1 MGKTTKIVLIV
12 WAVALVAAG
21 GWIAQDSLLK
31 SDPPI
36 KAEQRGFFT
45 TDAASAIGGPFQL
58 TDQNGRKRDSE
69 EFRGKL
75 MLIYFGFTYCPDVC
89 PTALTVVTTALD
101 QLGEQADA
109 VVPILITIDPERDT
123 SAVLKDYVAQFSPR
137 YIGLTGS
144 DREIAQVA
152 KSFRVYYAKSPGSG
166 GAPYLMDHTS
176 LLYLMDQ
183 NGRFHTHFTHN
194 NRAEDI
200 AAAVR
205 KLLANPPKQAA
216 SN

>member
-1 MGKTTKIVLIV
+1 MSRTTKIVLIV
-12 WAVALVAAG
+12 WALALLAAG
-21 GWIAQDSLLK
+21 AWIAQDALLK
-31 SDPPI
+31 HDPEM
-36 KAEQRGFFT
+36 KAEQKGFFT
-45 TDAASAIGGPFQL
+45 TEAGPTIGGPFQL
-58 TDQNGRKRDSE
+58 TDQNGRKRSSD

-75 MLIYFGFTYCPDVC
+75 MAIYFGFTYCPDVC
-89 PTALTVVTTALD
+89 PTALTVITTALD

-123 SAVLKDYVAQFSPR
+123 PAVLKDYVAQFSPR
-137 YIGLTGS
+137 IIGLTGS

-152 KSFRVYYAKSPGSG
+152 KLFRVYYAKSPGSG

-176 LLYLMDQ
+176 LIYLMDQ
-183 NGRFHTHFTHN
+183 NGRFSTHFTHN

-200 AAAVR
+200 VAAVR

-216 SN
+216 NN

>member
-12 WAVALVAAG
+12 WAVALIAAG
-21 GWIAQDSLLK
+21 GWIAQDSLLT
-31 SDPPI
+31 SDPV
-36 KAEQRGFFT
+36 ASVEQRGFFT
-45 TDAASAIGGPFQL
+45 TDAASVIGGPFQL
-58 TDQNGRKRDSE
+58 TDQNGRKRDSA

-123 SAVLKDYVAQFSPR
+123 PAVLKDYVAQFSPR

-152 KSFRVYYAKSPGSG
+152 KAFRVYYAKSPGSG

>member
-1 MGKTTKIVLIV
+1 MSRTTKIVLIV
-12 WAVALVAAG
+12 WAVALLIAG
-21 GWIAQDSLLK
+21 GWIAQDSLLT
-31 SDPPI
+31 PEQPVVT
-36 KAEQRGFFT
+36 EQRGFFST
-45 TDAASAIGGPFQL
+45 ESGPAIGGPFQL
-58 TDQNGRKRDSE
+58 TDQNGRKRSSE

-101 QLGEQADA
+101 QLGDQADA

-123 SAVLKDYVAQFSPR
+123 AAVLKDYVAQFSPR
-137 YIGLTGS
+137 YMGFTGS
-144 DREIAQVA
+144 ESEIAQVA
-152 KSFRVYYAKSPGSG
+152 KLFRVYYARAPGSG

-183 NGRFHTHFTHN
+183 NGRFATHFTHN

-200 AAAVR
+200 VAAVR
-205 KLLANPPKQAA
+205 KLLDNPPKSPAT
-216 SN
+216 N

>member
-1 MGKTTKIVLIV
+1 MSRTTKIVLVV
-12 WAVALVAAG
+12 WALALLAAG
-21 GWIAQDSLLK
+21 GWIAQDTLLK
-31 SDPPI
+31 PATVAST
-36 KAEQRGFFT
+36 EQRGFFS
-45 TDAASAIGGPFQL
+45 TDSASTIGGPFQL
-58 TDQNGRKRDSE
+58 TDQNGRRRSDA

-101 QLGEQADA
+101 QLGDAADA

-123 SAVLKDYVAQFSPR
+123 PAVLKDYVAQFSPR
-137 YIGLTGS
+137 YIGLTGT

-152 KSFRVYYAKSPGSG
+152 KAYRVYYAKSPGSG

-176 LLYLMDQ
+176 LLYLVDQ
-183 NGRFHTHFTHN
+183 NGRFHTHFTHSS
-194 NRAEDI
+194 RAEDI

-216 SN
+216 TN

>member
-1 MGKTTKIVLIV
+1 MSRTTKIVLAV
-12 WAVALVAAG
+12 WALALIAAG
-21 GWIAQDSLLK
+21 GWIAQDSLLA
-31 SDPPI
+31 PPQSQP
-36 KAEQRGFFT
+36 AEQRGFF
-45 TDAASAIGGPFQL
+45 SAEAPSIGGPFQL
-58 TDQNGRKRDSE
+58 TDQSGRKRSSE

-123 SAVLKDYVAQFSPR
+123 AAVLKDYVAQFSPR
-137 YIGLTGS
+137 FIGFTGAE
-144 DREIAQVA
+144 REIAEVA
-152 KSFRVYYAKSPGSG
+152 KLFRVYYAKSPGAG

-183 NGRFHTHFTHN
+183 NGRFSTHFTHN

-200 AAAVR
+200 VAAVR
-205 KLLANPPKQAA
+205 KLLAQPPKQAA

>member
-12 WAVALVAAG
+12 WAVALIAAG
-21 GWIAQDSLLK
+21 AWIAQDSLLK
-31 SDPPI
+31 NDPV
-36 KAEQRGFFT
+36 ASVEQRGFFT
-45 TDAASAIGGPFQL
+45 TDAASVIGGPFQL
-58 TDQNGRKRDSE
+58 TDQNGRKRDST

-123 SAVLKDYVAQFSPR
+123 PAVLKDYVAQFSPR

-152 KSFRVYYAKSPGSG
+152 KAFRVYYAKSPGSG

-200 AAAVR
+200 ATAVR

>member
-1 MGKTTKIVLIV
+1 MGRTTKIVLIV
-12 WAVALVAAG
+12 WAIALIGAG
-21 GWIAQDSLLK
+21 VWIAQDSLLT
-31 SDPPI
+31 SDPAI

-45 TDAASAIGGPFQL
+45 TDAASVIGGPFQL

-101 QLGEQADA
+101 QLGDQADA

-123 SAVLKDYVAQFSPR
+123 PAVLKDYVAQFSPR
-137 YIGLTGS
+137 YIGLSGS
-144 DREIAQVA
+144 DRDIAQVA
-152 KSFRVYYAKSPGSG
+152 KAFRVYYAKSPGSG

-200 AAAVR
+200 VAAVR

>member
-1 MGKTTKIVLIV
+1 MGKTTKIVLAV
-12 WAVALVAAG
+12 WALTLIGAG
-21 GWIAQDSLLK
+21 GWIAQDTLLK
-31 SDPPI
+31 PDTVATS
-36 KAEQRGFFT
+36 EQRGFFS
-45 TDAASAIGGPFQL
+45 TDSASMIGGPFQL
-58 TDQNGRKRDSE
+58 TDQNGRKRSSE

-109 VVPILITIDPERDT
+109 VVPMLITVDPERDT
-123 SAVLKDYVAQFSPR
+123 PAVLKDYVAQFSPR

-144 DREIAQVA
+144 EREIAQVA
-152 KSFRVYYAKSPGSG
+152 KEFRVYYAKSPGSG

-194 NRAEDI
+194 SRAEDI
-200 AAAVR
+200 AQAVR

>member
-1 MGKTTKIVLIV
+1 MGRTTKIVLAV
-12 WAVALVAAG
+12 WALALIGAG
-21 GWIAQDSLLK
+21 GWIAQDALLK
-31 SDPPI
+31 PDAVATS
-36 KAEQRGFFT
+36 EQRGFFS
-45 TDAASAIGGPFQL
+45 TDSASMIGGPFQL
-58 TDQNGRKRDSE
+58 TDQNGRKRSSD

-101 QLGEQADA
+101 QLGDQADA
-109 VVPILITIDPERDT
+109 VVPILVTIDPERDT
-123 SAVLKDYVAQFSPR
+123 PAVLKDYVAQFSPR

-144 DREIAQVA
+144 EREIAQVA

-183 NGRFHTHFTHN
+183 NGRFATHFTHN

-200 AAAVR
+200 VAAVR

-216 SN
+216 TN

>member
-12 WAVALVAAG
+12 WAIALIAAG

-31 SDPPI
+31 SDPVVSV
-36 KAEQRGFFT
+36 EQRGFFT
-45 TDAASAIGGPFQL
+45 TDAASVIGGPFQL
-58 TDQNGRKRDSE
+58 TDQNGRKRDSA

-152 KSFRVYYAKSPGSG
+152 KAFRVYYAKSPGSG

>member
-12 WAVALVAAG
+12 WAIALIAAG
-21 GWIAQDSLLK
+21 AWITQDSLLK
-31 SDPPI
+31 SDPEI
-36 KAEQRGFFT
+36 TAEQRGFFT
-45 TDAASAIGGPFQL
+45 TDSASVIGGPFQL
-58 TDQNGRKRDSE
+58 TDQNGRRRDSA

-109 VVPILITIDPERDT
+109 VVPILITVDPERDT
-123 SAVLKDYVAQFSPR
+123 PAVLKDYVAQFSPR
-137 YIGLTGS
+137 YIGLTGNE
-144 DREIAQVA
+144 REIAQVA

>member
-1 MGKTTKIVLIV
+1 MGRTTKIVLAV
-12 WAVALVAAG
+12 WALALIGAG
-21 GWIAQDSLLK
+21 GWIAQDALLK
-31 SDPPI
+31 PD
-36 KAEQRGFFT
+36 AVATTEQRGFFS
-45 TDAASAIGGPFQL
+45 TDSASMIGGPFQL
-58 TDQNGRKRDSE
+58 TDQNGRKRSSD

-101 QLGEQADA
+101 QLGDQADA
-109 VVPILITIDPERDT
+109 VVPILITVDPERDT
-123 SAVLKDYVAQFSPR
+123 PAVLKDYVAQFSPR

-144 DREIAQVA
+144 EREIAQVA
-152 KSFRVYYAKSPGSG
+152 KEFRVYYAKSPGSG

-183 NGRFHTHFTHN
+183 NGRFNTHFTHN

-200 AAAVR
+200 VAAVR